1 MARRFDLTGA
11 KDKIQ
16 RRNAQRDTYGNQ
28 TPLSSTAVERGET
41 HWMDGSYVRIDGL
54 LDVNGTATVGGTLS
68 VTGTL
73 NASGDINLSGTT
85 DVTGPLTIQGVTTIS
100 GQLNVTGPTS
110 LDGILT
116 INGDTT
122 ITGQLDIDGPATI
135 SGTLDIEGIT
145 TLNNDLNVLGNGKIK
160 VGSDLTISPASSGGG
175 ELNFNNG
182 TRIIGGNGSVQID
195 GGTSQYLFGTTGFTA
210 DTGGG
215 AIFELM
221 ADNTWALAGG
231 GGSIMA
237 NGAGILSMGY
247 TRANL
252 SGTLEVGNNLV
263 VNGDVVR
270 MPNLVTVTAA
280 PNVYIT
286 SNGTLRKTTWTP

>member
-1 MARRFDLTGA
+1 MSRQRNQNDGNLRDILRRLYRLERQSLLA
-11 KDKIQ
+11 
-16 RRNAQRDTYGNQ
+16 N
-28 TPLSSTAVERGET
+28 SSIGREGLEVY
-41 HWMDGSYVRIDGL
+41 DGGWIRILNGGL
-54 LDVNGTATVGGTLS
+54 QVIGTATISGSLD

-85 DVTGPLTIQGVTTIS
+85 EITGPLDVSGATTIS
-100 GQLNVTGPTS
+100 GQLDVTGPTN
-110 LDGILT
+110 LDGELT
-116 INGDTT
+116 INGNTT
-122 ITGQLDIDGPATI
+122 ITGLLAIDGDTTI
-135 SGTLDIEGIT
+135 SGTLDIDGVA
-145 TLNNDLNVLGNGKIK
+145 TLNSDLNVVNNGKIK
-160 VGSDLTISPASSGGG
+160 VGSNMTLTPQTGGG
-175 ELNFNNG
+175 AVEFANGNSISSLGQAMELNA
-182 TRIIGGNGSVQID
+182 
-195 GGTSQYLFGTTGFTA
+195 GTTGVAVSPSGFEF

-215 AIFELM
+215 ALLNLM
-221 ADNTWALAGG
+221 ADNTWSIAGG

-247 TRANL
+247 TRLNL